1 MLDGQ
6 MDNQVVNSFFSI
18 NSFSPFEEIIAY
30 ESLWAREGATIK
42 KVSEYLKDTDRPSH
56 AQWSLI
62 DNELKE
68 KIKDFFS
75 HQKIDYSI
83 ITAESYQYPSA
94 LKEPGHQIKL
104 LYYKGD
110 LGLLDTP
117 KRISIIG
124 ARKATEEGKR
134 RAAKLAKMLVK
145 EGYIIVSGL
154 AEGIDT
160 AALTAAIEAGG
171 KVIGVIGTP
180 INEYYPK
187 ENKDLQDLIS
197 KEHLLLSHVPIYR
210 YSKEAFNTKRFYFPQ
225 RNVTMAAVSDATI
238 IVEASDTSGSLTQAR
253 VCIDLGRKLFI
264 LNNCFENNSIK
275 WPSTYEKKGAVRV
288 REIQDIVAS
297 LGNQ

>member
-1 MLDGQ
+1 MIDEKTN
-6 MDNQVVNSFFSI
+6 NQVVNSFFSI

-42 KVSEYLKDTDRPSH
+42 KVSEYLKDTDRPSR
-56 AQWSLI
+56 AQWSLT

-68 KIKDFFS
+68 KIEHFFS
-75 HQKIDYSI
+75 HQKIDYSV
-83 ITAESYQYPSA
+83 ITAESYQYPPA
-94 LKEPGHQIKL
+94 LKEPAHQIKL

-110 LGLLDTP
+110 LGLLDAP
-117 KRISIIG
+117 KRISIVG
-124 ARKATEEGKR
+124 ARKATDEGKR
-134 RAAKLAKMLVK
+134 RAAKLARMLVK
-145 EGYIIVSGL
+145 QGHIIVSGL

-187 ENKDLQDLIS
+187 ENKDLQDLIA

-253 VCIDLGRKLFI
+253 ACMELGRKLFI
-264 LNNCFENNSIK
+264 LNSCFERTSIK
-275 WPSTYEKKGAVRV
+275 WPLTYEKKGAIRV
-288 REIQDIVAS
+288 REINDVIMS
-297 LGNQ
+297 LGDQ